1 MSNNLLFD
9 PPPATQDHGLPLTNP
24 DLQALVAWQEEM
36 RWRVIAS
43 VICADYATDGW
54 AELAEVSAP
63 DQQGAG
69 WHLWRSADGGLW
81 LADLRADATHR
92 GETIEEL
99 LGMIEAALEADAEPF
114 VGREP
119 DGAPVK
125 LAA

>member
-1 MSNNLLFD
+1 MRDNLPFD
-9 PPPATQDHGLPLTNP
+9 PPPATQDYGLPLTNP

-36 RWRVIAS
+36 RWRGVAS
-43 VICADYATDGW
+43 AIRADYATNGW
-54 AELAEVSAP
+54 AELAEVSAR

-99 LGMIEAALEADAEPF
+99 LGMIEAALK
-114 VGREP
+114 P
-119 DGAPVK
+119 DGTSVE
-125 LAA
+125 LATY